1 MLIDPTQFN
10 KIIAEV
16 FDTPSTGYA
25 CEWTLDVEETKNVN
39 GMMINGFI
47 DGSSSCL
54 NSSLKD
60 VDDDGSY
67 LCIITFNNPETCFDV
82 DKKYVFNLRISEN
95 GLETN
100 HKYTFQTNDLP
111 VITEIESIPTVG
123 YLTSTKFVF
132 RCGQCTD
139 SNTPKEEL
147 QYQISYI
154 KGQYIAS
161 TSTPIHLTAFST
173 EREVLTYFN
182 ENEFT
187 DGEYTVICTCRDK
200 MGAEHSITKQIYLIN
215 ELTGVIDKP
224 LKDVLEDLIIT
235 YSLTKEE
242 TLKRIKT
249 FISLTTNRHRDNTL
263 IDRTVFYSDNTSNN
277 KGSNGELYLHKTD
290 PNDNRE
296 YCTNKG
302 VPYLIS
308 NYVYCKCDSKYIG
321 MYCHIDEASTAFIS
335 DTIKKLFNRLQLFQ
349 QTSTFDVEALEG
361 IYELVNTAIYILD
374 DEDATTLFD
383 DVSNFITSSMLL
395 LAPNDF
401 CGRDEYLTMFNLIY
415 EWMIN
420 KMNQMKYLN
429 YIQQHKQSLYEFDEM
444 RNAQLNK
451 EQETQIGTLFISLKT
466 KIEQLVKYYKDN
478 SVTLNSNFKWRLRN
492 FNVYIQNINELFN
505 FNDFFTDEINNYES
519 YFNCIECLSE
529 TMFQIFKQTT
539 YEAIFVFINW
549 KVNPYSYSP
558 IYMHNIT
565 SPLSSIEIYDKA
577 TLKQI
582 TIKTCP
588 QGKHIKMY
596 FPINNYTMPSKIND
610 IREVMPPSM
619 QSDFVS
625 YLVMDPIYIDT
636 NGKVYPDISY
646 ESMTSE
652 SYSFNLSCQYYNV
665 KTNNYSINGVEYSD
679 YTYNNYIE
687 CSSSHFSE
695 FAVFTV
701 RTSSKITVASRFF
714 YLKHYKVMF
723 NANNYVNGSNTALV
737 LFLVLAVCYVVSV
750 LYYMFTHMKKQINSD
765 LIESLSEALIKDVF
779 VYDKSVEYKNKLRL
793 PEHVKMQLNLNE
805 KVIAHEHKNVI
816 NSEVQKF
823 LSNSNS
829 KSLINKSKGGSNSN
843 IDTNVFFVSAG
854 GDITARKDNSLITD
868 NQTPRDMT
876 KEQHINSTRCLNKL
890 LNENKTLLNVN
901 NNNGTIFYKDNNVGK
916 SAPPKKDKED
926 PHDFFAQL
934 DNDNSHN
941 NNNNNDNII
950 IKEDNPQFQ
959 YLDGIK
965 RPKEKSH
972 KPQSKILRIKHLP
985 KQNINALEPETPE
998 NPLPKITAHLTA
1010 DKRRLE
1016 FYHLKLTMKELFLIN
1031 IKTRH
1036 YYYTSLF
1043 TSSMFHKKFIQV
1055 SNVLT
1060 FIALNSI
1067 FLSVF
1072 LTTYKQANIND
1083 VPNGSGYVILSS
1095 LFSLLISCIVMNGV
1109 NYIQYIT
1116 IDKKREMYCYLQSGK
1131 ELMLLRE
1138 FNRMKDVHKWNEF
1151 VYVIVEIV
1159 IWCIG
1164 FYFSFGFC
1172 ATYVK
1177 QNSSFITGMAVII
1190 GVDCFVFEFVYEG
1203 VIVVLYRFRKW
1214 KRGVLVVG
1222 EFMNLWRNVKVLK

>member
-1 MLIDPTQFN
+1 M
-10 KIIAEV
+10 
-16 FDTPSTGYA
+16 
-25 CEWTLDVEETKNVN
+25 
-39 GMMINGFI
+39 
-47 DGSSSCL
+47 
-54 NSSLKD
+54 
-60 VDDDGSY
+60 
-67 LCIITFNNPETCFDV
+67 
-82 DKKYVFNLRISEN
+82 
-95 GLETN
+95 
-100 HKYTFQTNDLP
+100 QTNTIPQLIKNEKVKVAIRLRP
-111 VITEIESIPTVG
+111 FTEDEINIDAT
-123 YLTSTKFVF
+123 
-132 RCGQCTD
+132 
-139 SNTPKEEL
+139 
-147 QYQISYI
+147 
-154 KGQYIAS
+154 
-161 TSTPIHLTAFST
+161 TPIEIYDTT
-173 EREVLTYFN
+173 
-182 ENEFT
+182 
-187 DGEYTVICTCRDK
+187 
-200 MGAEHSITKQIYLIN
+200 TKQITLIN

-224 LKDVLEDLIIT
+224 LKDVLEDLIVT

-249 FISLTTNRHRDNTL
+249 FVSLTTNRHRDNTL
-263 IDRTVFYSDNTSNN
+263 IDRTVFYSDNTGSNR
-277 KGSNGELYLHKTD
+277 GSNGELYLHKTD
-290 PNDNRE
+290 PNDNKG

-302 VPYLIS
+302 VPYLIN
-308 NYVYCKCDSKYIG
+308 NYIYCKCDSKYIG
-321 MYCHIDEASTAFIS
+321 MHCHIDEASTAFLS
-335 DTIKKLFNRLQLFQ
+335 DTTKKLFNRLQLFQ
-349 QTSTFDVEALEG
+349 QTSTFDIEALEG

-401 CGRDEYLTMFNLIY
+401 CGRDEYLSMYNLMY

-420 KMNQMKYLN
+420 KMNQMKYIN
-429 YIQQHKQSLYEFDEM
+429 YIQQHNKRVLSSYEFDEM
-444 RNAQLNK
+444 RNAQLTA
-451 EQETQIGTLFISLKT
+451 EQETQIGTLFTSLKT
-466 KIEQLVKYYKDN
+466 KIEQLVKYYKDT
-478 SVTLNSNFKWRLRN
+478 SVTLNRNFKWRFRN
-492 FNVYIQNINELFN
+492 FNIYIQNINELFN
-505 FNDFFTDEINNYES
+505 FNDFFTYEINNYES

-539 YEAIFVFINW
+539 YEAIFIFINW
-549 KVNPYSYSP
+549 KVNPYSYSSL
-558 IYMHNIT
+558 YTHNIT
-565 SPLSSIEIYDKA
+565 SSLSSIQIYDKA
-577 TLKQI
+577 SLKQI

-588 QGKHIKMY
+588 LDKRIKMY
-596 FPINNYTMPSKIND
+596 FPITNHTMPHKINN

-619 QSDFVS
+619 QRDFVS
-625 YLVMDPIYIDT
+625 YLVMDPIYIDSH
-636 NGKVYPDISY
+636 GKVYPDISY
-646 ESMTSE
+646 EAMTSE
-652 SYSFNLSCQYYNV
+652 SYSFNLSCQYYNI
-665 KTNNYSINGVEYSD
+665 KTNNYSINGIEYSD
-679 YTYNNYIE
+679 YTYDNYIE

-701 RTSSKITVASRFF
+701 KTSSKITVASRFF

-723 NANNYVNGSNTALV
+723 NVDNYMNGSNTALG
-737 LFLVLAVCYVVSV
+737 LYLVLAVCYVISV

-779 VYDKSVEYKNKLRL
+779 VYDKNVEYKNKLRL
-793 PEHVKMQLNLNE
+793 PEHVKMQLDLNE

-816 NSEVQKF
+816 NPEVQKF

-843 IDTNVFFVSAG
+843 SNIDTNVFFASAG
-854 GDITARKDNSLITD
+854 GDITTRKDSSLIID
-868 NQTPRDMT
+868 NQTPRDIT
-876 KEQHINSTRCLNKL
+876 KEKRINSARCLNKL
-890 LNENKTLLNVN
+890 LNENKTLC
-901 NNNGTIFYKDNNVGK
+901 NNVSK

-926 PHDFFAQL
+926 PHDFFSQL
-934 DNDNSHN
+934 DNDNIHN
-941 NNNNNDNII
+941 NNNNDDHII
-950 IKEDNPQFQ
+950 IKEDNPQLQ

-965 RPKEKSH
+965 RPKEKPN

-985 KQNINALEPETPE
+985 KQNINTLEPETPE
-998 NPLPKITAHLTA
+998 NPLPKITPHLTV

-1083 VPNGSGYVILSS
+1083 VPNGGGYVILSS

-1109 NYIQYIT
+1109 NCIQYIT

-1138 FNRMKDVHKWNEF
+1138 FNRMKEVHKWNEF
-1151 VYVIVEIV
+1151 VYVVVQVV
-1159 IWCIG
+1159 IWCVG

-1177 QNSSFITGMAVII
+1177 QDSSFIVGMAVII
-1190 GVDCFVFEFVYEG
+1190 GVDCFVLEFVYEG
-1203 VIVVLYRFRKW
+1203 VIAVLYRFRKW

-1222 EFMNLWRNVKVLK
+1222 EVMNLWRNVKVLK